1 MSSKL
6 LSQLSM
12 TILTL
17 GMGILIAAQ
26 LRTFSHARVGRLN
39 EDDRAVLLSGLV
51 EANFAL
57 RAEVE
62 SLRARQEAYLA
73 DGGSALEE
81 LVGELNRL
89 KVINGSV
96 EVSGPGVELWVDGPL
111 SALDLQDLIHELRN
125 AGAEAIA
132 LNGLRV
138 AVNSVVTVDGRGQ
151 LMMDGKPLRR
161 PFRLQ
166 AIGDPG
172 TLETALLRPGGLL
185 SLLRRSHPNLVV
197 STAQRTNMVLG
208 VRLAQLE
215 FQYARPV
222 K

>member
-6 LSQLSM
+6 LSQFSM

-62 SLRARQEAYLA
+62 SLRARQGAYLA